1 MENELSV
8 NVKTNFMSGKKTSI
22 RQNKVAP
29 ISDEAFEQLE
39 KKYNISAETLRNMA
53 TELRYSRP
61 KLEAHLTVLA
71 YEAKKRL

>member
-1 MENELSV
+1 MLE
-8 NVKTNFMSGKKTSI
+8 KKTSM

-39 KKYNISAETLRNMA
+39 KKYGIDVETLRKMA

-71 YEAKKRL
+71 YEARKRM

>member
-1 MENELSV
+1 
-8 NVKTNFMSGKKTSI
+8 MSEKKISM

-29 ISDEAFEQLE
+29 ISDESFEQLE
-39 KKYNISAETLRNMA
+39 KKYGINVETLRKMA